1 MQKLREDEELRDFLV
16 KLTERYLDQES
27 PLSRVDLLQT
37 SLVQNDDGVKALQE
51 LRSLMKV
58 SCLIILRLLADEGMS
73 LKSCLWFV

>member
-58 SCLIILRLLADEGMS
+58 SCLVSFEIVG
-73 LKSCLWFV
+73 C